1 MNNEQAEILAN
12 KVEDVIGRRVY
23 LVWREGEKG
32 YELRLKNM
40 EDGTI
45 VMFEGSSWEE
55 AFEKAGVRICKYC
68 NGNGQ
73 IEKIDDQ
80 MNGELGTCD
89 SCGGRGY
96 TLIGEGSRP

>member
-55 AFEKAGVRICKYC
+55 AFEKAGIIVCK
-68 NGNGQ
+68 
-73 IEKIDDQ
+73 
-80 MNGELGTCD
+80 
-89 SCGGRGY
+89 SCGGDGNQWDGCVTCKGLGY
-96 TLIGEGSRP
+96 YRDTA